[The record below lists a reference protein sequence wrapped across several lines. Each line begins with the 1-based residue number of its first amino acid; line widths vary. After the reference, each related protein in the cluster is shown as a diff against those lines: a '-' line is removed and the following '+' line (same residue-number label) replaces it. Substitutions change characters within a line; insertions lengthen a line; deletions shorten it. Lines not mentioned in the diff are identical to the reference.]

1 MYWTK
6 LFFLHSIEADAV
18 IMAIPAGPSLSVNFK
33 PKLSVQKT
41 HALRT
46 TPYSSSTK
54 VILAFET
61 PFWDKDNNNKVGGS
75 TLTDLPVKQIY
86 YEMNRA
92 KGGIFLFIHLNYY
105 LDRCLSIHGNKS
117 GLMMNN

>member
-1 MYWTK
+1 
-6 LFFLHSIEADAV
+6 
-18 IMAIPAGPSLSVNFK
+18 MAIPAGPSLSVNFK

-92 KGGIFLFIHLNYY
+92 KGGIFFIYYSYYY
-105 LDRCLSIHGNKS
+105 LDR
-117 GLMMNN
+117 